1 MKQTIIII
9 LTLLLLA
16 ACVQT
21 GQTEKVKVGV
31 ILPLTGAQG
40 NYGEGITKGIEL
52 ALKEVSN
59 VNVIYEDEQSD
70 TKVAVTAF
78 NKLTDVDGAKIIIGP
93 VLSGSVLAVAPLA
106 EQKKV
111 IILSATAVAGK
122 ISDAGDYTFRIRETA
137 TGHGK
142 TMAEY
147 AISKVWKKAGMLNA
161 NAEGTLAYA
170 NPFATRYQELGGKL
184 VAQELY
190 DKDSGDARTQL
201 SKIIAAQPEVIYTS
215 GFAKDVGLNMK
226 TARELG
232 YTGPF
237 LITPA
242 MEDKA
247 FLTAAQGAGEGA
259 IYTSPFDPN
268 TQQAKEFK
276 QKYANTYNDPNFS
289 WFVANAYDALK
300 LISKIVE
307 QCNDDTN
314 CVKQQ
319 LYATQNYVGV
329 SGTFSFD
336 SKGDVSRPLILMQV
350 KNGSFVPL
358 EG

>member
-106 EQKKV
+106 EQKKI
-111 IILSATAVAGK
+111 IILSGTAVAGK

-137 TGHGK
+137 AGHGK
-142 TMAEY
+142 IMAEY
-147 AISKVWKKAGMLNA
+147 AMAKGWKKAGMLNA

-170 NPFATRYQELGGKL
+170 NPFATRYQELGGTLL
-184 VAQELY
+184 VQELY
-190 DKDSGDARTQL
+190 DKDAGDARTQL

-226 TARELG
+226 IARELG

-237 LITPA
+237 LTTPA

-247 FLTAAQGAGEGA
+247 FLTAAQGAGE
-259 IYTSPFDPN
+259 
-268 TQQAKEFK
+268 
-276 QKYANTYNDPNFS
+276 
-289 WFVANAYDALK
+289 
-300 LISKIVE
+300 
-307 QCNDDTN
+307 
-314 CVKQQ
+314 
-319 LYATQNYVGV
+319 
-329 SGTFSFD
+329 
-336 SKGDVSRPLILMQV
+336 
-350 KNGSFVPL
+350 
-358 EG
+358 